1 MLSVTFLNV
10 ILIVNVLS
18 VAMLSDVRL
27 IVVAP
32 KRVTNREFNE
42 RIDNV

>member
-1 MLSVTFLNV
+1 MLSFTFFNV
-10 ILIVNVLS
+10 VLIFNVLS

-32 KRVTNREFNE
+32 KRVTNREYNE
-42 RIDNV
+42 RMDNV